1 MQSHLYPDEHDVY
14 EIAVDEVGRGCLYGP
29 VYVAA
34 VVLPKAAPSLEEVA
48 AATQFALRDLKD
60 SKKFSSKKRRA
71 AVAQW
76 IREHAVAHAVAF
88 ESAETIDRVNILQAT
103 QMAMHAAI
111 RAVIAGLVRAG
122 RLASE
127 AEAET
132 RVQLLIDGNYFKP
145 FVFHAVVGGQRQ
157 QQAVRIIQLPHHTVE
172 QGDATYRSIAAAS
185 ILAKNA
191 RDQHMADLCAAQP
204 LLAERYGIQKNM
216 GYGTADHMQGLR
228 TYGVVP
234 GHRLSFSPC
243 RAAKGAFEAGGEHHG
258 VRVPGQVD
266 AEVSDSEGEEDAS
279 APAVAT

>member
-71 AVAQW
+71 VVAQW
-76 IREHAVAHAVAF
+76 IREHAVAHAVAS
-88 ESAETIDRVNILQAT
+88 ETAETIDLVNILQAT

-111 RAVIAGLVRAG
+111 RAVIADLVCTG

-145 FVFHAVVGGQRQ
+145 FVFHAVGQSVSSP
-157 QQAVRIIQLPHHTVE
+157 VRIVQLPHHTVE

-185 ILAKNA
+185 ILAKDA
-191 RDQHMADLCAAQP
+191 RDQHMIDLCVAQP
-204 LLAERYGIQKNM
+204 MLAERYGIQKNM

-243 RAAKGAFEAGGEHHG
+243 RVAKGAFEAGGERHG
-258 VRVPGQVD
+258 VRVPGQI
-266 AEVSDSEGEEDAS
+266 SDSDDEE
-279 APAVAT
+279 VAT